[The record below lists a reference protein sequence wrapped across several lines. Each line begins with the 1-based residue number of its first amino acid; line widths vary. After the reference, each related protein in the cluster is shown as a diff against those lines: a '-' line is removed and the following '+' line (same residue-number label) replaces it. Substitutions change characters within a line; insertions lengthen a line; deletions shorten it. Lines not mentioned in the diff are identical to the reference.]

1 MTNYFAHS
9 SAIIDAGA
17 VIGEGCKIWHFC
29 HIMSGAVIGAGSSLG
44 QNVFV
49 AATVKLGSGVKVQNN
64 VSIYDGVTCADE
76 VFLGPSVV
84 FTNVRNP
91 RSAVNRK
98 AEYRATRVGKGATIG
113 ANATI
118 ICGND
123 IGDYAFV
130 GAGAVVTRPVQ
141 PYALVLGN
149 PARQRGWM
157 SEAGEK
163 LHFGAE
169 GIAVCP
175 AAGTHYR
182 LEAGQVV
189 KQV

>member
-1 MTNYFAHS
+1 MTNYFAHP

-29 HIMSGAVIGAGSSLG
+29 HIMSGAVIGAYSSLG

-49 AATVKLGSGVKVQNN
+49 AATVQLGSGVKVQNN
-64 VSIYDGVTCADE
+64 VSIYDGVSCGDE

-98 AEYRATRVGKGATIG
+98 GEYRPTRVGKGATIG

-130 GAGAVVTRPVQ
+130 GAGSVVTRPVQ

-149 PARQRGWM
+149 PARQHGWM

-169 GIAVCP
+169 GMAVCP
-175 AAGTHYR
+175 ATGTHYR
-182 LEAGQVV
+182 LNAGQVV

>member
-1 MTNYFAHS
+1 MTNYFAHP

-49 AATVKLGSGVKVQNN
+49 AATVQLGRGVKVQNN
-64 VSIYDGVTCADE
+64 VSIYDGVTCGDE

-91 RSAVNRK
+91 RSAVDRK
-98 AEYRATRVGKGATIG
+98 GEYRPTRLGKGATIG

-123 IGDYAFV
+123 IGEYAFV

-169 GIAVCP
+169 GMAVCP
-175 AAGTHYR
+175 ATGIRYR
-182 LEAGQVV
+182 LDAGQVV

>member
-1 MTNYFAHS
+1 MTHYFAHP

-29 HIMSGAVIGAGSSLG
+29 HIMSGAVIGAYSSLG

-49 AATVKLGSGVKVQNN
+49 AATVQLGRGVKVQNN
-64 VSIYDGVTCADE
+64 VSIYDGVTCGDE

-98 AEYRATRVGKGATIG
+98 GEYRPTRVGKGATIG

-123 IGDYAFV
+123 IGEYAFV

-163 LHFGAE
+163 LHFGLE

>member
-1 MTNYFAHS
+1 
-9 SAIIDAGA
+9 
-17 VIGEGCKIWHFC
+17 
-29 HIMSGAVIGAGSSLG
+29 MSGAVIGAYSSLG

-49 AATVKLGSGVKVQNN
+49 AATVQLGRGVKVQNN
-64 VSIYDGVTCADE
+64 VSIYDGVSCGDE

-98 AEYRATRVGKGATIG
+98 GEYRPTRVGKGATIG

-169 GIAVCP
+169 GMAVCP
-175 AAGTHYR
+175 ATGTRYR
-182 LEAGQVV
+182 LDAGQVV

>member
-1 MTNYFAHS
+1 MTNYFAHP

-49 AATVKLGSGVKVQNN
+49 AATVQLGSGVKVQNN
-64 VSIYDGVTCADE
+64 VSIYDGVTCGDE

-98 AEYRATRVGKGATIG
+98 GEYRPTRVGKGATIG

-163 LHFGAE
+163 LHFGPE

>member
-1 MTNYFAHS
+1 MTHYFAHP

-29 HIMSGAVIGAGSSLG
+29 HIMSGAVIGAYSSLG

-49 AATVKLGSGVKVQNN
+49 AATVQLGRGVKVQNN
-64 VSIYDGVTCADE
+64 VSIYDGVTCGDE

-98 AEYRATRVGKGATIG
+98 GEYRPTRVGKGATIG

-123 IGDYAFV
+123 IGEYAFV

-169 GIAVCP
+169 GMAVCP
-175 AAGTHYR
+175 ATGTRYR
-182 LEAGQVV
+182 LDAGQVV

>member
-49 AATVKLGSGVKVQNN
+49 AATVQLGSGVKVQNN
-64 VSIYDGVTCADE
+64 VSIYDGVTCGDE

-98 AEYRATRVGKGATIG
+98 GEYRPTRVGKGATIG

>member
-1 MTNYFAHS
+1 MTNYFAHP

-49 AATVKLGSGVKVQNN
+49 AATVQLGSGVKVQNN

-98 AEYRATRVGKGATIG
+98 GEYRPTRVGKGATIG

>member
-1 MTNYFAHS
+1 MTNYFAHP

-29 HIMSGAVIGAGSSLG
+29 HIMSGAVIGAYSSLG

-49 AATVKLGSGVKVQNN
+49 AATVQLGRGVKVQNN
-64 VSIYDGVTCADE
+64 VSIYDGVSCGDE

-98 AEYRATRVGKGATIG
+98 GEYRPTRVGKGATIG

-169 GIAVCP
+169 GMAVCP
-175 AAGTHYR
+175 ATGTRYR
-182 LEAGQVV
+182 LDAGQVV

>member
-49 AATVKLGSGVKVQNN
+49 AATVQLGSGVKVQNN

-98 AEYRATRVGKGATIG
+98 GEYRPTRVGKGATIG